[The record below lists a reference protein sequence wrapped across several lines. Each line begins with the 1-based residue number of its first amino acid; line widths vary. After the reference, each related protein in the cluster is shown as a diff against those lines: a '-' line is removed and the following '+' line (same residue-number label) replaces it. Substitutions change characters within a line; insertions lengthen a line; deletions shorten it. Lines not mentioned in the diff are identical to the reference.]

1 MNLAPL
7 SCKKAPKLLRLSAK
21 KLQRLAEKDA
31 LGKLKIFKFY
41 EFLSSLDCT
50 FILHLP

>member
-1 MNLAPL
+1 M
-7 SCKKAPKLLRLSAK
+7 
-21 KLQRLAEKDA
+21 QRLAEKDA

-41 EFLSSLDCT
+41 EFLSPLDCT

>member
-1 MNLAPL
+1 M
-7 SCKKAPKLLRLSAK
+7 
-21 KLQRLAEKDA
+21 QRLAEKDA
-31 LGKLKIFKFY
+31 LEKLKIFKFY